1 MPTNPRSE
9 TRLIQ
14 NAGSEV
20 EHRKYAF
27 GIGRHQLE
35 AIQQEK
41 QFDRDEGRSFVAVNE
56 WMVAEHAS
64 SQDRGEPDDPGRLGI
79 GQVLLRT
86 GQGGPQQP
94 GVMQARRSAIQR
106 QQPVVQGQAI
116 ALIGPYGRSH
126 FMGTITSPRR

>member
-14 NAGSEV
+14 SAGSEV
-20 EHRKYAF
+20 EHREYAF

-56 WMVAEHAS
+56 WMVTSNAE
-64 SQDRGEPDDPGRLGI
+64 
-79 GQVLLRT
+79 
-86 GQGGPQQP
+86 
-94 GVMQARRSAIQR
+94 
-106 QQPVVQGQAI
+106 AI
-116 ALIGPYGRSH
+116 AGSDRSDVRT
-126 FMGTITSPRR
+126 FVVGQLLWPRERRREQIFIAYAGGASMFGELRLMDSVRHCTVEPMPVA